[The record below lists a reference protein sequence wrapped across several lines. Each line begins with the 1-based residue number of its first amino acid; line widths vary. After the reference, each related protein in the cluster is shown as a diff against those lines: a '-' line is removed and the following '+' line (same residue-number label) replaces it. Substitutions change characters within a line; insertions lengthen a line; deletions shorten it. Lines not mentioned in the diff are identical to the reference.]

1 MANTAAYTFP
11 VSGATPPTAAQSK
24 KKNHVIAVIT
34 GDNSATTFDVT
45 HNWNISA
52 ADLAAGFPK
61 FNIEPILASG
71 ITAAPWV
78 AVAGKTANTVTFT
91 CTAFTGA
98 GVRVVLERPYSAA
111 K

>member
-1 MANTAAYTFP
+1 MPNTVAYTFP
-11 VSGATPPTAAQSK
+11 VAGASAPTAAQSK
-24 KKNHVIAVIT
+24 KKNHVIAVVT

-45 HNWNISA
+45 HNWNISS

-71 ITAAPWV
+71 ITAAPFV
-78 AVAGKTANTVTFT
+78 TAANKTANTVTFT
-91 CTAFTGA
+91 CTAFAGA